1 MKEKTFNERYAEHR
15 KHQDQF
21 DNWLDCIHNTDHWEK
36 TSCPMQTEICTFE
49 KDYYGNEAA
58 GECDDIKGLEYVRS
72 EMIEV
77 EKTET
82 VASLDND
89 TEETTW
95 DCDVRIFVYKDYAY
109 TIVAEHIHDM
119 QTYSAWSITRRPLT
133 ITYK

>member
-1 MKEKTFNERYAEHR
+1 MDRITYEEYR

-21 DNWLDCIHNTDHWEK
+21 DNWLDCVHNTDHWEK
-36 TSCPMQTEICTFE
+36 TSCPMQTEICTFT

-58 GECDDIKGLEYVRS
+58 LFDTEDLEDLTEYKES
-72 EMIEV
+72 ETITF

-82 VASLDND
+82 NVSLDNYTD
-89 TEETTW
+89 KTTW
-95 DCDVRIFVYKDYAY
+95 DCDVKIFVYKDYAY
-109 TIVAEHIHDM
+109 TIVSEHIHDM